1 MTQWQVQPPL
11 CLKTLALSVGRGDS
25 ILASNIAISVSSGTG
40 LVLRGA
46 NGAGKSTLLLTLA
59 GLLPPLEGSV
69 ELEGFQPDE
78 DGPGFH
84 HCGHRNGVRSRLT
97 AHETLEFWRDLNGNP
112 ALGVDEALERVGL
125 SRQAK
130 LDAAY
135 LSAGQQRRLA
145 LARLLVSA
153 RPVWLLD
160 EPTSALDAEGQV
172 LLSTLISEHLGQGG
186 IAVIASH
193 DAIAV
198 DGLAT
203 LTLGASA

>member
-1 MTQWQVQPPL
+1 MTEGQVHSPL
-11 CLKTLALSVGRGDS
+11 CLRTFALGVGRGDTV
-25 ILASNIAISVSSGTG
+25 LARDIALSVPAGSG
-40 LVLRGA
+40 LLLRGP

-59 GLLPPLEGSV
+59 GLLEPLEGSV
-69 ELEGFQPDE
+69 VLEGHDE
-78 DGPGFH
+78 DFGPAFH
-84 HCGHRNGVRSRLT
+84 HCGHRNAIRPRLT
-97 AHETLEFWRDLNGNP
+97 AVETLEFWCGINGNAAMP
-112 ALGVDEALERVGL
+112 VAEALDRVGL
-125 SRQAK
+125 GRQAK

-160 EPTSALDAEGQV
+160 EPTSALDTEGQK
-172 LLSTLISEHLGQGG
+172 LLAGLIGDHLAAGG

-198 DGLAT
+198 GGLGVFT
-203 LTLGASA
+203 LEAGA

>member
-1 MTQWQVQPPL
+1 MTEGQVHSPL
-11 CLKTLALSVGRGDS
+11 CLKTFALSVGRDEIVLAADISLS
-25 ILASNIAISVSSGTG
+25 ISAGTG
-40 LVLRGA
+40 LMLRGP

-59 GLLPPLEGSV
+59 GLLDPIEGSV
-69 ELEGFQPDE
+69 TLEGHDE
-78 DGPGFH
+78 DLGPAFH
-84 HCGHRNGVRSRLT
+84 HCGHRNAIRPRLT
-97 AHETLEFWRDLNGNP
+97 AAETLDFWRGINGSP
-112 ALGVDEALERVGL
+112 ALPVAQALERVGL

-160 EPTSALDAEGQV
+160 EPTSALDADGQK
-172 LLSTLISEHLGQGG
+172 LLAGLIGDHLAQGG

-198 DGLAT
+198 EGLSVFT
-203 LTLGASA
+203 LERRA